1 LSKDVWTLAT
11 EVMNTFD
18 KGKLKDQK
26 VKTTG
31 LAKPEFKQQ
40 YLAPIRCLENAE
52 QVLLLTRCKNKE
64 ISLAELKKEA
74 NLIKHNSPH

>member
-1 LSKDVWTLAT
+1 
-11 EVMNTFD
+11 MNTFE

-64 ISLAELKKEA
+64 ISLAELKK
-74 NLIKHNSPH
+74 KPT